1 MLERGAF
8 DGVGL
13 ALMVHPVQD
22 GLTYNPAGTSAQA
35 VGRYKA
41 TFTGK
46 AAHAAAAPHQGVN
59 AADAAVLSQVA
70 IGLLRQQIPGD
81 HRIACYVAE
90 AGHVTN
96 IIPERA
102 VVQFEC
108 RAFTLPEYEALL
120 ERVRRCFEGAA
131 LATGTTLAIEAT
143 EPLYEPLLQ
152 DDALAAHWTEAM
164 DAFGKDTS
172 RSAGLSG
179 GSTDMGNIS
188 QVIPSLHPWLS
199 IPGADVPIHSHAFA
213 ALADIPG
220 GVRGDVRGSHRAGL
234 DRRRRSL
241 NPHRTRT
248 LHPSGIPP
256 SYFHPGRHIMS
267 TSTKTARIRQGRH
280 QADASRSPP
289 WPSSSPLAVQFIGQA
304 KIDLGIGAIIIFP
317 MVWGLILGLL
327 VSVQK
332 FKPLGL
338 DLQRVAAALVG
349 VAVLLLVAR
358 LAFNIGPSLPSL
370 LKAGPALLLQE
381 VGHLLGT
388 IVLALPLAVLLRM
401 GKATV
406 GATFSLDREPSFAMV
421 SEKYGPDSDQY
432 RGVLAMYVFG
442 TLFGAVFITLLTSLV
457 ANWKIFD
464 PLALAMG
471 AGVGSGSMMAA
482 SVGQHH
488 RRLPRRPGS
497 HPRHG
502 GRVQPDHHRP
512 GRLRRHLHRPAA
524 GGPFL
529 QGPHPQ
535 ADPRSRG
542 RRSRC
547 TPGATAERQRRAD
560 IEREEAQAEEN
571 RRFREQVAESS
582 AAIRLPLWLSLSVLT
597 VLGIGTA
604 SVAAKGFSLTIVG
617 GYGIMLALVLVSIA
631 LAKVTRKISAIVY
644 ITTIGAYISSPW
656 FFGAEALT
664 AVIKTSTSCPSPPS
678 C

>member
-1 MLERGAF
+1 
-8 DGVGL
+8 
-13 ALMVHPVQD
+13 
-22 GLTYNPAGTSAQA
+22 
-35 VGRYKA
+35 
-41 TFTGK
+41 
-46 AAHAAAAPHQGVN
+46 
-59 AADAAVLSQVA
+59 
-70 IGLLRQQIPGD
+70 
-81 HRIACYVAE
+81 
-90 AGHVTN
+90 
-96 IIPERA
+96 
-102 VVQFEC
+102 
-108 RAFTLPEYEALL
+108 
-120 ERVRRCFEGAA
+120 
-131 LATGTTLAIEAT
+131 
-143 EPLYEPLLQ
+143 
-152 DDALAAHWTEAM
+152 
-164 DAFGKDTS
+164 
-172 RSAGLSG
+172 
-179 GSTDMGNIS
+179 
-188 QVIPSLHPWLS
+188 
-199 IPGADVPIHSHAFA
+199 
-213 ALADIPG
+213 
-220 GVRGDVRGSHRAGL
+220 
-234 DRRRRSL
+234 
-241 NPHRTRT
+241 
-248 LHPSGIPP
+248 
-256 SYFHPGRHIMS
+256 
-267 TSTKTARIRQGRH
+267 
-280 QADASRSPP
+280 
-289 WPSSSPLAVQFIGQA
+289 
-304 KIDLGIGAIIIFP
+304 

-327 VSVQK
+327 VSIQK

-370 LKAGPALLLQE
+370 IKAGPALLLQE

-388 IVLALPLAVLLRM
+388 IALALPLAVLLRM

-482 SVGQHH
+482 SSASIIAAYPGG
-488 RRLPRRPGS
+488 PGS

-502 GRVQPDHHRP
+502 GRVQPDHHHP

-529 QGPHPQ
+529 PGPHPQ
-535 ADPRSRG
+535 ADPRGCS
-542 RRSRC
+542 RRSRGHRGAR
-547 TPGATAERQRRAD
+547 PGRRRRGNPAE

-582 AAIRLPLWLSLSVLT
+582 AAIKLPLWLSLSVLT

-604 SVAAKGFSLTIVG
+604 SVAAKGFSLSIVA

-631 LAKVTRKISAIVY
+631 LAKVTKKISAIVY

-664 AVIKTSTSCPSPPS
+664 RIIKSVDFLSIATVMLTLAGLSLGKDIPLLKNIGWKIIPVGLVAITASFLLSTVIAEFALGLWH
-678 C
+678 